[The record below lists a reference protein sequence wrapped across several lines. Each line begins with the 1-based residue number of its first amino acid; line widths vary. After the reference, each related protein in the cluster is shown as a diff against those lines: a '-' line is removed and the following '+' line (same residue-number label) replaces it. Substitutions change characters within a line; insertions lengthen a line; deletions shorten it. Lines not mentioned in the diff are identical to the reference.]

1 MSLLY
6 RDLLKKASVHVRLG
20 FIRTLLTA
28 IIGIVLI
35 VLSVIQARI
44 ELGIMAGLLLLISWL
59 FYSLHTLSKQVFTA
73 IEDLSKQ
80 FIRPDGFDEL
90 NED

>member
-20 FIRTLLTA
+20 FLRTVLTA
-28 IIGIVLI
+28 IIALVLI
-35 VLSVIQARI
+35 VLSVIQSRI

-73 IEDLSKQ
+73 IEDLSRQ
-80 FIRPDGFDEL
+80 FNQPSDFDEPNL
-90 NED
+90 D